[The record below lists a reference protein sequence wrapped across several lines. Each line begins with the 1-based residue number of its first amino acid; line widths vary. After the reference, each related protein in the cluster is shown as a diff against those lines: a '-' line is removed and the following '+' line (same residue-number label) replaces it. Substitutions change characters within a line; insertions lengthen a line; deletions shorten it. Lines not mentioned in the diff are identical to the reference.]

1 MEVEMRF
8 SKEVFFINNM
18 IFFLFMSRLHGCC
31 S

>member
-8 SKEVFFINNM
+8 SKGVFFINNM
-18 IFFLFMSRLHGCC
+18 IFFLLMSRLHGCC

>member
-8 SKEVFFINNM
+8 SKGVFFINNM
-18 IFFLFMSRLHGCC
+18 IFFLFMSRLHGYC

>member
-8 SKEVFFINNM
+8 SKEVFFINNK

>member
-8 SKEVFFINNM
+8 SKGVFFINNM
-18 IFFLFMSRLHGCC
+18 TFFLFMSRLHGCW